1 MYEKQCQNALKSRY
15 PDPVNMAFLIYRVR
29 TYIFKKLNQYVNRI
43 FVFVYI
49 ENPVCFLVCYVC
61 NFDEK
66 KLQFITMTRAR
77 FYTQQKY
84 IFKF

>member
-15 PDPVNMAFLIYRVR
+15 PDPVNMAFLTYRVC

-43 FVFVYI
+43 FAFVYI
-49 ENPVCFLVCYVC
+49 ENSVCFLVCYVC

-66 KLQFITMTRAR
+66 NYNL
-77 FYTQQKY
+77 
-84 IFKF
+84 